1 MFRRFTT
8 VPAAHQAG
16 TALNLPVPY
25 QRNPKSDTR
34 TLLVFDSYHST
45 DRQKEKFLTGL
56 IYDFLK
62 IVDQEAKKETKQSVF
77 SHDLFT
83 IYLNYLSD
91 PNSSGDDDDDEPEEQ
106 ADGSIRQLTFSQ
118 INRKRVLDFFLKV
131 KPTRIVT
138 LGRKSFE
145 IFSAFYEQEFLKKAT
160 WTNLL
165 GVPFPIQFQEHKST
179 LIPVLNPNWLCTYK
193 DSRDPYVIGYFIR
206 TWKTVQTGV
215 HYNNINLRPDQIKI
229 QVVDS
234 TKRFDR
240 MMDYVEAAEYVA
252 IDTETDNLNR
262 IVNRIVIIQFAITPT
277 TGFVLPL
284 FHYETPFS
292 KKELDYIKDRL
303 ASYFGQKL
311 NDTHIYCNAE
321 FDLPVIRTAFSVPFY
336 PTPVWDIQA
345 GEFCLDEN
353 MHELKSVAGDTH
365 GYHSLGNLS
374 VQYGFTGYLSG
385 SFGKEDRAG
394 IANLPLSTPG
404 LIEYCA
410 YDVAVL
416 IGIYRQQLVQ
426 GQAKKHDRYPQIVKH
441 LVGDTIHTFA
451 TMNIN
456 GVLVDKQH
464 LWSLSSIDSP
474 VEKLLVDMQREIL
487 ETSYVKQAEKL
498 IRKEL
503 KMPEYG
509 LFGAVES
516 KLFSLRKNR
525 HKQILFFDVVGL
537 KPLSHGANGPSL
549 DAKFQEEYKNVPI
562 VEAFTNLS
570 KAQKLR
576 QAFILPLTKYLSHN
590 EDAKKDGR
598 IRPVFNYLRVVTG
611 RTSACLV
618 GDSLVA
624 TVDRSKSK
632 VKLTSDP
639 CIKYVPIKDIVP
651 GTLVYTYDHDLKL
664 TTQTVSWAGLT
675 KTADTIVIVFQV
687 GDELHKLRCTP
698 DHKIRLASGQYKQAQ
713 HLMIGEQVLAF
724 NGSATVLSIVQGL
737 VEAVYDITVPLHH
750 NFIAQGICVHNSKP
764 NLQQIPSRG
773 KLSKYIK
780 RIFIAAPG
788 TIFIKADFSAH
799 EVRGWALISGDK
811 DVSRAFQNGLDLY
824 DNYIKNPTKENK
836 ERFKKEG
843 DIHRINSSYFFGLK
857 IEKVTDEIRQAVKG
871 VTFGLIYG
879 RSANSLAIQLGKT
892 IEEVNEIIDKF
903 FKRFSKAANW
913 LLQIEKF
920 ARKHYY
926 VEAITGLRRHLWPYL
941 LPKTHDKEKMWKR
954 LAAACDRRAR
964 NCISGDS
971 VINTSL
977 GLLPIKQLVGT
988 KFKVLVADGSMQEN
1002 KGCVCR
1008 GLKPVVKV
1016 TLHDGTVLKGT
1027 PDHEVYVLTKS
1038 MKYKKVRLDSLEGQ
1052 FVVKIPPETL
1062 SLTRKRKQ
1070 VATGYSAYPWLDL
1083 KFARLLGHLFA
1094 EGSVS
1099 GNSVTYAN
1107 NDEEVMSDYLRLVR
1121 TLLGI
1126 KPKKWTNNM
1135 GNKAASFN
1143 DKAFAAYLVRIGIGK
1158 KQPERLVPRFM
1169 YRASEKM
1176 VANFLRAVFEG
1187 DGYNRGK
1194 GIGIEITT
1202 EKGIQGLKQ
1211 LLQSLGIHTSYAVRD
1226 WESPEKR
1233 AFQLERKAQGD
1244 YYHLRNTHILAIYGK
1259 DLDIYGE
1266 KIGFI
1271 SSRKQALLER
1281 NLGKLR
1287 YESAH
1292 ETLPYLNEFVSQ
1304 AYANCASLP
1313 GGVLKF
1319 KGQLV
1324 RLYKNVKSARVKLHK
1339 PGFLP
1344 SMRVIYG
1351 ETFASNLEKLKSC
1364 HHEYIK
1370 CVSVEPHGY
1379 EVVYDI
1385 LSVNHFKHFVANGVL
1400 TGNSPVQGAG
1410 SGIGYSA
1417 ARLVE
1422 SWTAK
1427 RFADYAE
1434 KFKRLPIRNQ
1444 NMVHDSM
1451 EYEVDI
1457 PYIGY
1462 ALEMIEYALTRGV
1475 EKKCAKLYGMKF
1487 PVGLS
1492 IDMEIGASLDSMQ
1505 KWDGSVQELYRI
1517 LIDTFK
1523 FQQEQLGYD
1532 VDVMDSVQTVFDE
1545 YLPPTLQEQIKNGY
1559 FQPQD

>member
-1 MFRRFTT
+1 MFQRFTS
-8 VPAAHQAG
+8 VPADHQAG

-25 QRNPKSDTR
+25 QRNPKSKTR

-91 PNSSGDDDDDEPEEQ
+91 PNSSDQDDEELEEH

-145 IFSAFYEQEFLKKAT
+145 IFSEFYEQEYLKKAT

-165 GVPFPIQFQEHKST
+165 GVPFPIQLGDHRSI
-179 LIPVLNPNWLCTYK
+179 LVPVLNPNWLCTYK

-206 TWKTVQTGV
+206 TWRTVQTGK
-215 HYNNINLRPDQIKI
+215 HYNDIKLKPEQVKI

-234 TKRFDR
+234 VKRFDR
-240 MMDYVEAAEYVA
+240 MMDYIEAAETVA

-262 IVNRIVIIQFAITPT
+262 IANRIVIIQFAITQT

-292 KKELDYIKDRL
+292 KKELDHIKTRL
-303 ASYFGQKL
+303 GEYFSQTY
-311 NDTHIYCNAE
+311 NDAHIYCNAE

-336 PTPVWDIQA
+336 PTPVWDVQA

-353 MHELKSVAGDTH
+353 MHELKSVAGDPH

-385 SFGKEDRAG
+385 AFGKEDRAG

-404 LIEYCA
+404 LLEYCA
-410 YDVAVL
+410 YDVVVL
-416 IGIYRQQLVQ
+416 IGIYRQQLIQ
-426 GQAKKHDRYPQIVKH
+426 GQQKKHDRYPQVVKH

-451 TMNIN
+451 TMNVN

-487 ETSYVKQAEKL
+487 DTPYVKQAEKI

-503 KMPEYG
+503 KMPDYG

-525 HKQILFFDVVGL
+525 HKQILFFEVVGL
-537 KPLSHGANGPSL
+537 KPINHGANGPSL

-576 QAFILPLTKYLSHN
+576 QAFVLPLTKYLSHN

-598 IRPVFNYLRVVTG
+598 IRPAFNYLRVVTG

-624 TVDRSKSK
+624 TVDLSPESKSR
-632 VKLTSDP
+632 V
-639 CIKYVPIKDIVP
+639 KYVTIQDIVP
-651 GTLVYTYDHDLKL
+651 GTLVYTYGPNLQL
-664 TTQTVSWAGLT
+664 TTQIVSWAGLT
-675 KTADTIVIVFQV
+675 KTAETLVIKFQI
-687 GDELHKLRCTP
+687 GAREHLLRCTP
-698 DHKIRLASGQYKQAQ
+698 DHQIRLKSGAYKQAQ
-713 HLMIGEQVLAF
+713 HLMIGDQVLAF

-737 VEAVYDITVPLHH
+737 VEAVYDITVPLYH

-811 DVSRAFQNGLDLY
+811 DVSRAFQHGLDLY
-824 DNYIKNPTKENK
+824 KQFVKNPTKENK

-843 DIHRINSSYFFGLK
+843 DIHRINSSYFFGLT

-879 RSANSLAIQLGKT
+879 RSANSLAIQLNKT

-926 VEAITGLRRHLWPYL
+926 VEAVTGLRRHLWPYL

-971 VINTSL
+971 IINTSL
-977 GLLPIKQLVGT
+977 GLVPISQLID
-988 KFKVLVADGSMQEN
+988 KEFQVLVADGSMQSN
-1002 KGCVCR
+1002 KGCVSR
-1008 GLKPVVKV
+1008 GLKEVVKV

-1027 PDHEVYVLTKS
+1027 PDHKVYVLTKN
-1038 MKYKKVRLDSLEGQ
+1038 MRYKKVRLDSLEGE
-1052 FVVKIPPETL
+1052 FVVKIPI
-1062 SLTRKRKQ
+1062 
-1070 VATGYSAYPWLDL
+1070 
-1083 KFARLLGHLFA
+1083 
-1094 EGSVS
+1094 VS
-1099 GNSVTYAN
+1099 THEPV
-1107 NDEEVMSDYLRLVR
+1107 
-1121 TLLGI
+1121 
-1126 KPKKWTNNM
+1126 
-1135 GNKAASFN
+1135 
-1143 DKAFAAYLVRIGIGK
+1143 
-1158 KQPERLVPRFM
+1158 
-1169 YRASEKM
+1169 
-1176 VANFLRAVFEG
+1176 
-1187 DGYNRGK
+1187 
-1194 GIGIEITT
+1194 
-1202 EKGIQGLKQ
+1202 GLK
-1211 LLQSLGIHTSYAVRD
+1211 
-1226 WESPEKR
+1226 ESST
-1233 AFQLERKAQGD
+1233 QVD
-1244 YYHLRNTHILAIYGK
+1244 
-1259 DLDIYGE
+1259 
-1266 KIGFI
+1266 
-1271 SSRKQALLER
+1271 
-1281 NLGKLR
+1281 
-1287 YESAH
+1287 
-1292 ETLPYLNEFVSQ
+1292 SQ
-1304 AYANCASLP
+1304 CPSPP

-1319 KGQLV
+1319 KDQLV
-1324 RLYKNVKSARVKLHK
+1324 CLYRNIKSARAKLHK

-1344 SMRVIYG
+1344 AMKVIFG
-1351 ETFASNLEKLKSC
+1351 EDFASNLEKLKHI

-1370 CVSVEPHGY
+1370 CVSVEPAGY

-1385 LSVNHFKHFVANGVL
+1385 LSVNQFKHFVANGVL
-1400 TGNSPVQGAG
+1400 TSNSPLQGAG

-1427 RFADYAE
+1427 RFADYMK
-1434 KFKRLPIRNQ
+1434 KFRRLPIRNQ

-1462 ALEMIEYALTRGV
+1462 ALEMIEYALTTGV
-1475 EKKCAKLYGMKF
+1475 EKKCSKLYGMTF

-1505 KWDGSVQELYRI
+1505 KWDGSVQELHRI
-1517 LIDTFK
+1517 LLDTFK

-1532 VDVMDSVQTVFDE
+1532 VDVRASVQEVFDT
-1545 YLPPTLQEQIKNGY
+1545 YLPKTLRDQIENGY
-1559 FQPQD
+1559 FNDGFESKNKIPNHPI